1 MKEFLIKIRDAA
13 TVIAFLTLC
22 VIMVIAACIFGKTIV
37 DHISPNKETVCA
49 SGAVYVKEANNYWV
63 KTNKECFPSI
73 PVSKD

>member
-1 MKEFLIKIRDAA
+1 MKEFFNKLGQFA
-13 TVIAFLTLC
+13 IAVAFVTLC
-22 VIMVIAACIFGKTIV
+22 VIMIMVAFIFGKTIA
-37 DHISPNKETVCA
+37 DHVSPNKETVCA